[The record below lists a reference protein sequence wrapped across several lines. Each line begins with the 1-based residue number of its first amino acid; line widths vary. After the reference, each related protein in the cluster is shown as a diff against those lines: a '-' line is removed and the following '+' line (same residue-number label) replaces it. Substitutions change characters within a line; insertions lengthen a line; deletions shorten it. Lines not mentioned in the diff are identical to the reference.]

1 MGVNEVC
8 TFSQN
13 AIELQGGPL
22 VDINVGANA
31 FFCNREI
38 LPCVV
43 DRDGADAVGVHA
55 AVGLEALARQVVG
68 LVLVTSNED
77 YDVVL

>member
-1 MGVNEVC
+1 
-8 TFSQN
+8 
-13 AIELQGGPL
+13 
-22 VDINVGANA
+22 
-31 FFCNREI
+31 
-38 LPCVV
+38 V